1 MHVCMLYLDKAKQY
15 HCVFPV
21 SWQELSSGF
30 HSESVFSS
38 ESDEIADMD
47 SDADPIYVPETES
60 DSSSAHHE
68 DDTDL
73 ENVVPPTDA
82 ESDDS
87 VPYPALIPAKTG
99 TTFSRTQTENL
110 QINPISSTVSTSKDN
125 ITVQSYEGRKSWM

>member
-1 MHVCMLYLDKAKQY
+1 
-15 HCVFPV
+15 
-21 SWQELSSGF
+21 
-30 HSESVFSS
+30 
-38 ESDEIADMD
+38 MD
-47 SDADPIYVPETES
+47 SDADPIFVPEAES

-82 ESDDS
+82 ESDDCAQ
-87 VPYPALIPAKTG
+87 YPALIPAKTG

-110 QINPISSTVSTSKDN
+110 QINPITSTVSTSKDN

>member
-1 MHVCMLYLDKAKQY
+1 
-15 HCVFPV
+15 
-21 SWQELSSGF
+21 
-30 HSESVFSS
+30 
-38 ESDEIADMD
+38 MD

-87 VPYPALIPAKTG
+87 DSLVKSPATAEVSDSLVKSPATAEARTSCSVFSTG
-99 TTFSRTQTENL
+99 MCEYIFIVSNVAEN
-110 QINPISSTVSTSKDN
+110 Q
-125 ITVQSYEGRKSWM
+125 

>member
-1 MHVCMLYLDKAKQY
+1 
-15 HCVFPV
+15 
-21 SWQELSSGF
+21 
-30 HSESVFSS
+30 
-38 ESDEIADMD
+38 MD
-47 SDADPIYVPETES
+47 SDADPIFVPEAES

-110 QINPISSTVSTSKDN
+110 QINPGITSTVSTSKDN
-125 ITVQSYEGRKSWM
+125 TCIYIMSSHPKAGRAVFGHKSGILQKC